1 MAASTK
7 KLLPVLLPPALCL
20 LLLAGLVAQAR
31 TRVQPA
37 DAEPFHQR
45 AAAAIAG
52 IPANFDNGQWVSEEE
67 PEPPTATALL
77 RPNAILS
84 RRYIKHLP
92 DGQILSVG
100 VLIVQCRDAR
110 DMQGHY
116 PPRCYPANGAKQLE
130 SIPRRWS
137 IAGTTIPGM
146 EYLFTQLTEGRN
158 QDLRVYN
165 FFVIPEIPG
174 LEARAVSGPN
184 GGRGICPDIDSVYA
198 SGEDYQQRYYGA
210 AQFQFVFP
218 DELSQAI
225 RDEILAEFL
234 APNLNVVTTLMNNT
248 HE

>member
-1 MAASTK
+1 MSASAK
-7 KLLPVLLPPALCL
+7 NLLPVLMPPALCL

-31 TRVQPA
+31 TRVQPG

-52 IPANFDNGQWVSEEE
+52 IPASLDSGQWVSQEE
-67 PEPPTATALL
+67 PEPPSATALL
-77 RPNAILS
+77 RPNAMLS

-116 PPRCYPANGAKQLE
+116 PPRCYPANGARQLQ
-130 SIPRRWS
+130 SIPRTWN
-137 IAGTTIPGM
+137 IAGTTITGM

-174 LEARAVSGPN
+174 LEARAVRGP
-184 GGRGICPDIDSVYA
+184 RGICPDIDSVYA

-218 DELSQAI
+218 DELTQAA
-225 RDEILAEFL
+225 RDEILAEIL
-234 APNLNVVTTLMNNT
+234 APNLNVVTTLMNNA